1 MTTTCQIET
10 DRLLL
15 RPLDEADRDDF
26 AAMNADSDV
35 MTYFVSPMTREESD
49 AAFTRYTAHFQQ
61 NGFAFLAALLRST
74 GEFAGIIGMQV
85 MRFAVPNLP
94 QPAVEIGWRLNR
106 AQQGRGYA
114 TEGARA
120 IVRSA
125 FQEHG
130 LAEVVA
136 ITAVNNKPS
145 RHVMEKLGMHHD
157 ASLDFDHPDVP
168 SGHALQ
174 RHVLYRL
181 ANPRNTTR
189 EEV

>member
-1 MTTTCQIET
+1 MTTTFQLET

-15 RPLDEADRDDF
+15 RPLDEADRDAF
-26 AAMNADSDV
+26 AAMNADADV

-49 AAFTRYTAHFQQ
+49 AAFTRYTTHFQQ
-61 NGFAFLAALLRST
+61 NGFAFLAARTRSS

-106 AQQGRGYA
+106 AQHGRGYA

-120 IVRSA
+120 ILNSA

-136 ITAVNNKPS
+136 ITAVSNTPS
-145 RHVMEKLGMHHD
+145 RHVMDKLGMHHD
-157 ASLDFDHPDVP
+157 GSLDFDHPNVP
-168 SGHALQ
+168 TGHALQ

-181 ANPRNTTR
+181 VNPRSTTR

>member
-1 MTTTCQIET
+1 VTTTFKIET

-15 RPLDEADRDDF
+15 RPLDEGDRDDF
-26 AAMNADSDV
+26 AAMNADADV

-49 AAFTRYTAHFQQ
+49 EAFTRYTSHVKR
-61 NGFAFLAALLRST
+61 NGFGFLAARVRST
-74 GEFAGIIGMQV
+74 GAFAGIIGMQV
-85 MRFAVPNLP
+85 MRFALPNLP

-106 AQQGRGYA
+106 AQHGYGYA

-120 IVRSA
+120 IVHSA

-136 ITAVNNKPS
+136 ITAVNNRPS
-145 RHVMEKLGMHHD
+145 RHVMDKLGMHHD
-157 ASLDFDHPDVP
+157 ASLDFDHPNVP
-168 SGHALQ
+168 EGHALQ

-181 ANPRNTTR
+181 ANPRSTIR

>member
-1 MTTTCQIET
+1 MTTTFQIET

-26 AAMNADSDV
+26 AAMNADADV

-49 AAFTRYTAHFQQ
+49 AAFARYTTHFQH
-61 NGFAFLAALLRST
+61 NGFGFLAARTRST

-85 MRFAVPNLP
+85 MRFAIPNLP

-106 AQQGRGYA
+106 AQQGRGFA
-114 TEGARA
+114 TEGARS
-120 IVRSA
+120 ILRSA

-130 LAEVVA
+130 LPEVVA
-136 ITAVNNKPS
+136 ITAVSNKPS
-145 RHVMEKLGMHHD
+145 RHVMDKLGMHHD
-157 ASLDFDHPDVP
+157 ASLDFDHPNVP
-168 SGHALQ
+168 NGHALQ

-181 ANPRNTTR
+181 ANPRSTTR